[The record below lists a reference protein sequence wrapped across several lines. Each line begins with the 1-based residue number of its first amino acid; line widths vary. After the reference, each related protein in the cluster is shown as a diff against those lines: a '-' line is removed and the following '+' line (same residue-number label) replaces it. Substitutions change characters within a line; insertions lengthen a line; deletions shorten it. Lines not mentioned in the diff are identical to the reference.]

1 MGKLDEA
8 TAYLSGPMEMVADHG
23 VEWRR
28 RFIRLSN
35 AAGLNIHYIDPTN
48 KPGGEDVKIGEDK
61 ETQVRLQSE
70 GRFKE
75 LRSYVGDYRRYDLR
89 FVDLS
94 DFLVVVVNPSVAQW
108 GTANEVYFA
117 EMQHKPRFCIIEGG
131 MHKLPR
137 WLFDVFDDNEIFESV
152 EDLIAHLIKLD
163 SGEVELDKR
172 WVLVR
177 KHIRL
182 QQENYKPSPSEQ
194 EPSPAPSRMKKFLRH
209 LKFWK

>member
-8 TAYLSGPMEMVADHG
+8 TAYLSGPMEFVADHG
-23 VEWRR
+23 VAWRR
-28 RFIRLSN
+28 KFIKLSN

-48 KPGGEDVKIGEDK
+48 KPGGLEMQIGEDK
-61 ETQVRLQSE
+61 ETQVRLQNE
-70 GRFKE
+70 GRFEK

-94 DFLVVVVNPSVAQW
+94 DFLVAVVDPSVPQW
-108 GTANEVYFA
+108 GTANEVYVA

-137 WLFDVFDDNEIFESV
+137 WLFDVFSDEEIFESV
-152 EDLIAHLIKLD
+152 EDVISHLVKLD
-163 SGEVELDKR
+163 SGEIDLDKR

-177 KHIRL
+177 KYIRL
-182 QQENYKPSPSEQ
+182 QQENYKTS
-194 EPSPAPSRMKKFLRH
+194 
-209 LKFWK
+209 